1 LAHGPGVGL
10 DGQGQVVDDPRP
22 MRITTLLVSV
32 AAVLVCGTVAAQSTE
47 PFFSPDR
54 VRAHVAFLADDLLE
68 GRDTG
73 SRGNEIAARYVANQF
88 ASFGLKP
95 GGENGTWYQRI
106 TFQQTNRTADAGTIT
121 IGGPGGEQSYPHA
134 GDVLIGLNGR
144 EPKLDISAQL
154 VFVGFGVEDAR
165 FKLDDYRG
173 LDVKGKIVV
182 ALRGFPK
189 GLPSEEGAHIAAV
202 KAKAAESHGAI
213 GMLAITTLQAEK
225 TRPWKVVLQYANDP
239 DFSWVG
245 PDGVVFSEAP
255 GIRVGGLLN
264 GPAAEAVFAGSGHT
278 LAAIRKEADQNL
290 ATPRGFTLKTRV
302 RIQSE
307 STSKRVTSPNVV
319 AILPGSDSKL
329 AAQYVVLSAHLDH
342 LGIKTVPSDDQTDD
356 DHIYNGALDNAAGV
370 ATMLEVARAAAAA
383 PDKPRR
389 SIVFLASTAE
399 EQGLL
404 GADYYARHPTVPIT
418 QIVGNVDLDMPLLL
432 YPFTDVIVFGANHSS
447 FGKLVAD
454 AVAPMKLKLS
464 PDPMPEQGV
473 FTRSDH
479 YMFVKQG
486 VPAVFFVT
494 GYANGGE
501 QAWGEFFSKAY
512 HSPKD
517 DMDQKIDW
525 EAGARFAE
533 ANYRVTRAMA
543 DSEVPPMWVR
553 GDFFG
558 DTFAPKGARAPR

>member
-1 LAHGPGVGL
+1 
-10 DGQGQVVDDPRP
+10 
-22 MRITTLLVSV
+22 MRTITLLVSV
-32 AAVLVCGTVAAQSTE
+32 ATVVVCGTVAAQSTGAE
-47 PFFSPDR
+47 FSPDR

-88 ASFGLKP
+88 AGFGLKP
-95 GGENGTWYQRI
+95 GGENGTWYQRV
-106 TFQQTNRTADAGTIT
+106 TFQQTNRGADAGSIT
-121 IGGPGGEQSYPHA
+121 IGGPAGEKSYTHA

-144 EPKLDISAQL
+144 EPKLDISAPL

-182 ALRGFPK
+182 VLRGFPK
-189 GLPSEEGAHIAAV
+189 GLPSEEGAHIAAE
-202 KAKAAESHGAI
+202 KGKAAERHGAI
-213 GMLAITTLQAEK
+213 GMLAVNTLLSEK
-225 TRPWKVVLQYANDP
+225 THPWKQVLQYAGDP
-239 DFSWVG
+239 DYSWVG

-255 GIRVGGLLN
+255 GIRAGGFLH
-264 GPAAEAVFAGSGHT
+264 GPAADAVFAGSGHT
-278 LAAIRKEADQNL
+278 LAAIRKEADKQL
-290 ATPRGFTLKTRV
+290 GAPRGFALQTRV
-302 RIQSE
+302 RVQIE
-307 STSKRVTSPNVV
+307 STSERVTSPNVI
-319 AILPGSDSKL
+319 AILPGSDPKL
-329 AAQYVVLSAHLDH
+329 SSQFVVLSAHLDH
-342 LGIKTVPSDDQTDD
+342 LGIKTVASDDKADD

-370 ATMLEVARAAAAA
+370 ATLLEVARAAAAA

-399 EQGLL
+399 EKGLL
-404 GADYYARHPTVPIT
+404 GADYYARHPTVPIR

-432 YPFTDVIVFGANHSS
+432 YPFTDVVAFGANHSTL
-447 FGKLVAD
+447 GKLVAQ
-454 AVAPMKLKLS
+454 AVAPMNIKLS

-486 VPAVFFVT
+486 VPAVFFAT
-494 GYANGGE
+494 GFANGG
-501 QAWGEFFSKAY
+501 AAKWGEFFEKAY

-517 DMDQKIDW
+517 DMNQKIDW

-543 DSEVPPMWVR
+543 DSEEPPLWIQ

-558 DTFAPKGARAPR
+558 DTFAPKAERAPKK